1 MSPIEM
7 SVPGLA
13 WCLELQHIWNSTLL
27 NTPIKIHLFNSI
39 VIPITLY
46 VSETWQSTNAT
57 IRQLN
62 VLQQRGLRQI
72 LGPDNE
78 QRGATQ
84 SRHASPSRY
93 CCSMLISVC
102 SKIPLPT
109 PSPASQSR
117 HDMVST

>member
-7 SVPGLA
+7 TVPELA

-27 NTPIKIHLFNSI
+27 IKIHLFNSI
-39 VIPITLY
+39 AIPITLY
-46 VSETWQSTNAT
+46 VSETWQSRNAT

-78 QRGATQ
+78 QRGATK
-84 SRHASPSRY
+84 SRHASPS
-93 CCSMLISVC
+93 
-102 SKIPLPT
+102 
-109 PSPASQSR
+109 
-117 HDMVST
+117 